1 MSRSVRKLLDS
12 GLTVLLFEQ
21 NAKLTCSVSDRIYIV
36 AAGQV
41 RHRDRADRIL
51 SNPELIEHLV

>member
-1 MSRSVRKLLDS
+1 MRKLLDS